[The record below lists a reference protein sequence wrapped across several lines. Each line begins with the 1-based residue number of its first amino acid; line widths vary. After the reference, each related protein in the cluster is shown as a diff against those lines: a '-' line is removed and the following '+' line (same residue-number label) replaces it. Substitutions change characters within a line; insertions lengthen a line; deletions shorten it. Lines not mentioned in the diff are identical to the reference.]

1 MAPLVPVFSSET
13 LPSHVNTIR
22 RNFHEEKRRK
32 GPAIDLKECPL
43 LEMVQYSCNPPQDG
57 IPTPGSI
64 VCKPVVRLFRRYTSF
79 SVGWLLW
86 LLTEACRC
94 AGLTVETTSWEPIRL
109 AKEEGLK
116 RASS

>member
-22 RNFHEEKRRK
+22 RNFYEEKRRK

-57 IPTPGSI
+57 IPKLGSI
-64 VCKPVVRLFRRYTSF
+64 VCKPVVRLFRRFTLFFYGL
-79 SVGWLLW
+79 VVVVVD
-86 LLTEACRC
+86 ACRC

-109 AKEEGLK
+109 AKEEEAK
-116 RASS
+116 RAA

>member
-1 MAPLVPVFSSET
+1 MAPLVPVFSSES

-32 GPAIDLKECPL
+32 GPAVDLKECPL

-57 IPTPGSI
+57 IPKPGTI
-64 VCKPVVRLFRRYTSF
+64 VCKPVVRLFRRYTCF
-79 SVGWLLW
+79 FCGLVGH
-86 LLTEACRC
+86 TVVIDACRC

-109 AKEEGLK
+109 AKEEEAK
-116 RASS
+116 RAA